1 MTRLASDSS
10 GRGAFDEPTGDAPS
24 ALALR
29 LLGAAFLLQAT
40 GSAVSGLLLAPV
52 DLLANEAPDDM
63 TATMADI
70 ADSEWQLR
78 ASIVGEMITAGGI
91 VALGVMLFTV
101 LRRHGQ
107 HVAAVA
113 LGLYVVEAA
122 LLAFRE
128 VLVFALWRASEEA
141 AGPAGPDRLLE
152 QATMLYESQSF
163 AYSLH
168 TLAFAAGATIFY
180 SLFARSRVL
189 PRALVVLGL
198 IAAPLALVSELLVL
212 FGVDVPLYLF
222 LPNLPFELGAG
233 LWLVIR
239 PKVAIS
245 TGLDEH
251 SS

>member
-1 MTRLASDSS
+1 MTRPAATSS
-10 GRGAFDEPTGDAPS
+10 RRDGFDETTAALPS
-24 ALALR
+24 ARSLR
-29 LLGAAFLLQAT
+29 LLGAAFLVQAI
-40 GSAVSGLLLAPV
+40 GSAVSGLLLAPI
-52 DLLANEAPDDM
+52 DLLANSAPDDM
-63 TATMADI
+63 AATMADI
-70 ADSEWQLR
+70 AANEWQLR
-78 ASIVGEMITAGGI
+78 ASIIGEMVTAGGI

-113 LGLYVVEAA
+113 LGLYLVEAA

-128 VLVFALWRASEEA
+128 VLVFGLWWTSEEA
-141 AGPAGPDRLLE
+141 AGAAGSDALLA

-180 SLFARSRVL
+180 FLFARARVL

-198 IAAPLALVSELLVL
+198 IAAPLALVGELLVVL
-212 FGVDVPLYLF
+212 GVDVPLYLF

-233 LWLVIR
+233 LWLVFR
-239 PKVAIS
+239 PQAANS
-245 TGLDEH
+245 AGRDDDL
-251 SS
+251 S